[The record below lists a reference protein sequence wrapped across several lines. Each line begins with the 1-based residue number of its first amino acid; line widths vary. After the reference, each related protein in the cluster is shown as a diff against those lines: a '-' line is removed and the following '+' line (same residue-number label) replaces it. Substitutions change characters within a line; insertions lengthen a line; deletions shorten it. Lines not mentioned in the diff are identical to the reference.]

1 MNCLKSEKIELIGD
15 LVIKSEDDML
25 KLSNFGRK
33 SLNEIKASLEDL
45 DLSFDMNIPNWETL
59 RKNKK

>member
-1 MNCLKSEKIELIGD
+1 
-15 LVIKSEDDML
+15 ML

-33 SLNEIKASLEDL
+33 SLNEIKANLEDL